1 MTTMLDRSTLD
12 AMTLAP
18 PGAPQWAP
26 EYPQYPPPRP
36 ESKRRVPVLTLLV
49 GAVAT
54 AALVVGIVSLADR
67 PAAPAPS
74 PAPAGPAYS
83 AADQAAAKQHVCS
96 TFADVVDAVRTAT
109 NAPSDVAE
117 PIATSVNG
125 RAALAT
131 GALAMSRSV
140 TPATPPDVAEAATK
154 LADTYSA
161 YLLSAFTAGKAQQ
174 NDADHAA
181 VLAASKT
188 MRGVCGM

>member
-36 ESKRRVPVLTLLV
+36 ESKRRVSVLTLLV

-54 AALVVGIVSLADR
+54 AALVVGIVSLVDR

-74 PAPAGPAYS
+74 PAPVGPVYS
-83 AADQAAAKQHVCS
+83 AADQAAAKEHVCS

-117 PIATSVNG
+117 PIAASANG

-140 TPATPPDVAEAATK
+140 TPATPPDVAQAANK
-154 LADTYSA
+154 LADAYSA
-161 YLLSAFTAGKAQQ
+161 YLLTAFSGKGPQ

-188 MRGVCGM
+188 LHGICGV